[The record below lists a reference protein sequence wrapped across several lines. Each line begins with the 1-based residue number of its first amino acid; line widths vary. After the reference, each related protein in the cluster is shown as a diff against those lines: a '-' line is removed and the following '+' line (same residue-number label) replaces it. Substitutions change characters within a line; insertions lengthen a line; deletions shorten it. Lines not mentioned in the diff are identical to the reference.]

1 MDLEPKCRRILK
13 ILQNRPDYLCEA
25 RHFPS
30 YEIVNFSSGIGK
42 KVREVSELSGKNL
55 PTEDRTGRTH
65 ATEVVRADWRVRL
78 HRWAMTGNKKSP
90 LWRAFQ

>member
-42 KVREVSELSGKNL
+42 KEGEVPELLGKFL
-55 PTEDRTGRTH
+55 PAKGRTGRSTSYGSF
-65 ATEVVRADWRVRL
+65 
-78 HRWAMTGNKKSP
+78 TGALDVEIASEGDV
-90 LWRAFQ
+90 